1 MADKDAEN
9 PTDGGPSLEMP
20 SFGFGRKKKSKR
32 GKAAPEPASET
43 VSGDEPSPE
52 ELPREEAA
60 VAEAAPVP
68 PEPEPEP
75 EPVAP
80 VEETRQLDPVDNAPE
95 PQAPP
100 LFADEAPA
108 AATASPAV
116 ATETQTEPE
125 PEPDLAPEP
134 APEPKRRARRA
145 PALGGM
151 TAAVVTGAFIGLLQV
166 GLTWGSLHLC
176 EVVSGTSACGKPGF
190 FVLLAIMVILIVVGA
205 LLLKAWGINDPGAT
219 SFLGV
224 GLIAVLL
231 LLFLVELLFNWWMVI
246 VVPILGMLSFAL
258 AYWLSTA
265 FVESD

>member
-1 MADKDAEN
+1 MADKEADKSTEE
-9 PTDGGPSLEMP
+9 GPSLEMP
-20 SFGFGRKKKSKR
+20 SFGFGRRKGKR
-32 GKAAPEPASET
+32 GKAAAEPPQTEAS
-43 VSGDEPSPE
+43 E

-60 VAEAAPVP
+60 
-68 PEPEPEP
+68 
-75 EPVAP
+75 AP
-80 VEETRQLDPVDNAPE
+80 VEETQRLDPVDHVPE

-100 LFADEAPA
+100 LFVDEAPA
-108 AATASPAV
+108 AATPLAEPAPE
-116 ATETQTEPE
+116 AEPE
-125 PEPDLAPEP
+125 PELAPEP
-134 APEPKRRARRA
+134 APEPKRKAKRT

-151 TAAVVTGAFIGLLQV
+151 PAAIVTGAFIGLLLV
-166 GLTWGSLHLC
+166 GLTWGALHLC
-176 EVVSGTSACGKPGF
+176 ELVRGTSACGKPGF
-190 FVLLAIMVILIVVGA
+190 LVLLAIMVILIVVGA
-205 LLLKAWGINDPGAT
+205 MLLKAWGINDPGST

>member
-1 MADKDAEN
+1 MADKEAEKS
-9 PTDGGPSLEMP
+9 TEDGPSLEMP
-20 SFGFGRKKKSKR
+20 SFGFGRRKGKR
-32 GKAAPEPASET
+32 GKAA
-43 VSGDEPSPE
+43 DEP
-52 ELPREEAA
+52 PREEAA
-60 VAEAAPVP
+60 AAEAAPVP
-68 PEPEPEP
+68 PEQDPEPDP
-75 EPVAP
+75 APP
-80 VEETRQLDPVDNAPE
+80 VEETQRLDPVDHAPE

-100 LFADEAPA
+100 LFVDETPA
-108 AATASPAV
+108 AATPVAEPEHEPAP
-116 ATETQTEPE
+116 EPE
-125 PEPDLAPEP
+125 PELAPEP
-134 APEPKRRARRA
+134 AAEPKRKARRT

-151 TAAVVTGAFIGLLQV
+151 PAAIVTGAFIGLLLV

-176 EVVSGTSACGKPGF
+176 ELVRGTSACGKPGF
-190 FVLLAIMVILIVVGA
+190 LVLLAIMVILIVVGA
-205 LLLKAWGINDPGAT
+205 MLLKAWGINDPGST